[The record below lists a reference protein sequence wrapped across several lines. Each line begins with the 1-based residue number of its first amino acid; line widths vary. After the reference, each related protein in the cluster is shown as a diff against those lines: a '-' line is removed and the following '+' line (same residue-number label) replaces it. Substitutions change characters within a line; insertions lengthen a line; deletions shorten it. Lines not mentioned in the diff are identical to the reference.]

1 MNQRNHVLSS
11 TVNVITRVHHLNS
24 ALNHQTSKRIAFHH
38 KSDPLEFHH
47 KEELPSMKTL
57 IMEARKLPTHK
68 INHAFKAL
76 MYYLLLILVRIASN
90 EWTR

>member
-1 MNQRNHVLSS
+1 
-11 TVNVITRVHHLNS
+11 VNVITRVHHLNS